1 MTIWKSYIDNKRS
14 YFDQITKLYWQWS
27 HPMFRE
33 RVTNT
38 SQHEVNVL
46 HLKPNTDYTFWV
58 TAFNRYGGS
67 LVPAQITVKTEE
79 EGEMVFTLFT
89 VL

>member
-1 MTIWKSYIDNKRS
+1 MI
-14 YFDQITKLYWQWS
+14 
-27 HPMFRE
+27 FRE
-33 RVTNT
+33 RVTRT
-38 SQHEVNVL
+38 RQHEVTVL

-67 LVPAQITVKTEE
+67 LVPAQITVKTDE
-79 EGEMVFTLFT
+79 EGETMLRLYT